1 MSIDAD
7 TITDRRRLKRRLSF
21 WRIAAIVALAIALVA
36 VSVQSGLFP
45 PSEQIARIR
54 IEGVIADDTD
64 LIDLLHKVRDDKSV
78 KAVILYINS
87 PGGTASGAEAIYEN
101 VRAVAAKKP
110 VVAVLGTVAASG
122 GYIAALSADHIVA
135 RGNTITGSIGV
146 IFQWTQL
153 RDLMDKLGIK
163 MREVKSAPLKAE
175 PNPFTETSPEAIK
188 ATESLIR
195 SSYQWFLGL
204 VQKRRGF
211 DEATTRKLGD
221 GRVYTGF
228 QAKENGLI
236 DEVGGEDAALAW
248 LKTARDVNAKL
259 PVRDWTPQ
267 EDEFGITD
275 LVGHAMAR
283 AALSAMDGLSQKTLH
298 TKRLTLD
305 GLTSVWHPEAN

>member
-21 WRIAAIVALAIALVA
+21 WRIAAIVAAALALIA

-54 IEGVIADDTD
+54 LEGVIADDPD

-87 PGGTASGAEAIYEN
+87 PGGTASAAEAIYEN
-101 VRAVAAKKP
+101 VRAIAAKKP

-153 RDLMDKLGIK
+153 KDLMEKLGIK
-163 MREVKSAPLKAE
+163 MQELKSGPLKAE
-175 PNPFTETSPEAIK
+175 PNPFNEPSPEALK
-188 ATESLIR
+188 ATESLIQ

-204 VQKRRGF
+204 VKERRGY
-211 DEATTRKLGD
+211 DEATVRKIGD

-236 DEVGGEDAALAW
+236 DEIGGEDAALAW
-248 LKTARDVNAKL
+248 LKNARQINARL
-259 PVRDWTPQ
+259 PVRDWTPN
-267 EDEFGITD
+267 EEEFGITD
-275 LVGHAMAR
+275 LVGQAMAR
-283 AALSAMDGLSQKTLH
+283 AALSTMEGLSQKTLH

-305 GLTSVWHPEAN
+305 GLTSLWHPEAR

>member
-7 TITDRRRLKRRLSF
+7 QITDRRRLKRRLSL
-21 WRIAAIVALAIALVA
+21 WRIAAIVAIAVA
-36 VSVQSGLFP
+36 LIATSLQSGLFP

-54 IEGVIADDTD
+54 LEGVIADDHA

-101 VRAVAAKKP
+101 VRSIAAKKP

-153 RDLMDKLGIK
+153 KELMGKLGIE

-175 PNPFTETSPEAIK
+175 PNPFTDTSPEALK
-188 ATESLIR
+188 ATEALIQ
-195 SSYQWFLGL
+195 SSYRWFLGL
-204 VQKRRGF
+204 VQERRGF

-228 QAKENGLI
+228 QAVENGLI
-236 DEVGGEDAALAW
+236 DEVGGEQTALTW
-248 LKTARDVNAKL
+248 LRKERQVSDRL
-259 PVRDWTPQ
+259 PVRDWTPA

-275 LVGHAMAR
+275 LVGKAMAR
-283 AALSAMDGLSQKTLH
+283 AALSTMEGLGEKTLH

-305 GLTSVWHPEAN
+305 GLTSLWHPEAH

>member
-7 TITDRRRLKRRLSF
+7 TITDRRRMKRRLSL
-21 WRIAAIVALAIALVA
+21 WRIVAIVAVA
-36 VSVQSGLFP
+36 VALIATSLQSGLFP

-54 IEGVIADDTD
+54 LEGVIVDDPT
-64 LIDLLHKVRDDKSV
+64 LADLLRKVRDDKSV

-87 PGGTASGAEAIYEN
+87 PGGTASAAEAVYEN
-101 VRAVAAKKP
+101 VRGIAEKKP

-153 RDLMDKLGIK
+153 QELMGKLGIE

-175 PNPFTETSPEAIK
+175 PNPFTETSPEALK
-188 ATESLIR
+188 ATEALIQ
-195 SSYQWFLGL
+195 SSYRWFLGL
-204 VQKRRGF
+204 VQERRGF

-228 QAKENGLI
+228 QAMENGLI
-236 DEVGGEDAALAW
+236 DEVGGEQAALAW
-248 LKTARDVNAKL
+248 LRKERRIGERL
-259 PVRDWTPQ
+259 PVRDWTPE

-275 LVGHAMAR
+275 LVGQAMAR
-283 AALSAMDGLSQKTLH
+283 AALSTMEGLSQKTLH

-305 GLTSVWHPEAN
+305 GLTSLWHPEAR